1 MERWCAVMTVG
12 VMMMLRGILEL
23 TDVCCDT
30 DSLSLS
36 LHPIHFFVSTYKMV
50 IYIMVLLFPH
60 TPCLSAAPSLLDNKA
75 GRLHRTSSFTTDKRH
90 RNQRLLATNNHRP
103 QTYKYTRSFDFNYVV
118 NQFPGRRRCL
128 RQDSQS
134 NPNQSIPESP
144 PRVHGEPP
152 RQRVPFKPS
161 VLRRRSFHRD
171 SRVHLEVDE

>member
-1 MERWCAVMTVG
+1 
-12 VMMMLRGILEL
+12 MMLRGILEL

-36 LHPIHFFVSTYKMV
+36 LHLFTF
-50 IYIMVLLFPH
+50 LFPL
-60 TPCLSAAPSLLDNKA
+60 TKWLSISWCSSFLTLPASRPHHHYWTTKQDGYTGQAASLLTRDIEIKDFLPPTTNK
-75 GRLHRTSSFTTDKRH
+75 
-90 RNQRLLATNNHRP
+90 P